1 MRFHFLN
8 YTYSDLITSPL
19 RFSIYIFKLMRQ
31 KNNFSGVHKSILN
44 SIIKTGESL
53 NSMIRPTAKNNKL
66 DKQRR
71 CGVCTGPN
79 RVKSYITCL
88 KCDIVICSAQHT
100 CAYCPSCS

>member
-1 MRFHFLN
+1 
-8 YTYSDLITSPL
+8 
-19 RFSIYIFKLMRQ
+19 MRQ